1 MMKQEN
7 TKIVGK
13 NGIEVIVPLTDKNKE
28 YDLLEKAKDFMDT
41 MNKKVELIDQGE
53 DPTTFEYF
61 LNDLNNQGEE
71 VMDKNDEMILVF
83 NKEVFESIGLID
95 DMLEVDVL
103 APLSKEDYEYMI
115 SLLNDMWETGGSVQR
130 RGDMEEDMT
139 YLQPIPYTVIKQGD
153 KYFTYTRLGGGG
165 ESRLHGK
172 SSAGLGGHA
181 NDIEYAWNFEHLL
194 AVNNSR
200 ELEEEVFIRDENGEE
215 ISSHYELAKDSVITG
230 LMYNQNTEVDSLHL
244 GVLNIISIPED
255 WTVEPKETDT
265 LEGKFLTK
273 EEIQELDLENWTAS
287 ALSVLQ

>member
-13 NGIEVIVPLTDKNKE
+13 NGIEIVVPLTDKNRA
-28 YDLLEKAKDFMDT
+28 YDLLERAKDFMEETDRKIERIESNEESIEFVP
-41 MNKKVELIDQGE
+41 NKD
-53 DPTTFEYF
+53 
-61 LNDLNNQGEE
+61 N
-71 VMDKNDEMILVF
+71 EMILVF
-83 NKEVFESIGLID
+83 DKELFELIGLIE

-130 RGDMEEDMT
+130 RGDMEEDT
-139 YLQPIPYTVIKQGD
+139 SYLQPIPYTVIKQGD
-153 KYFTYTRLGGGG
+153 KYFTYTRLEGGG

-172 SSAGLGGHA
+172 SSIGVGGHM
-181 NDIEYAWNFEHLL
+181 NHIEDAWNFEHLL

-200 ELEEEVFIRDENGEE
+200 ELEEEVFIYQENGEE
-215 ISSHYELAKDSVITG
+215 IDYHYDLAKDSVITG
-230 LMYNQNTEVDSLHL
+230 LMYNQKTEVDSVHI
-244 GVLNIISIPED
+244 GVLNVVNVPEG

-273 EEIQELDLENWTAS
+273 EEIQELELENWTAS

>member
-28 YDLLEKAKDFMDT
+28 YELLERAKDFMDI

-71 VMDKNDEMILVF
+71 VMDKNDETILVF
-83 NKEVFESIGLID
+83 GKEVFETIGLID

-130 RGDMEEDMT
+130 RGDMEEDMS

-153 KYFTYTRLGGGG
+153 KYFTYTRLEGGG

-172 SSAGLGGHA
+172 SSIGVGGHQ
-181 NDIEYAWNFEHLL
+181 NSVEYAWNFEHLL

-215 ISSHYELAKDSVITG
+215 IDSHYELAKESTIAG
-230 LMYNQNTEVDSLHL
+230 LMYNQKTEVDSVHL
-244 GVLNIISIPED
+244 GVLNIISIPET
-255 WTVEPKETDT
+255 WSVEPKETDT